1 MPVYNGE
8 RFLAE
13 AIESILGQT
22 FGAFEF
28 VIIDDGSTDASPT
41 ILADYASRD
50 PRIRV
55 VTQANAGIV
64 AALNRGLAECR
75 APLVARMDADD
86 VSEPDRLAAQTKVL
100 RGDSDLVLLGT
111 AIRLVAESGRPGPVV
126 RGPACHDAIAETLQR
141 GNCIAHPT
149 VIMRRDAVMTAGGY
163 REELR
168 HAEDYDLWS
177 RLAPRHRLANLP
189 HPFLRYRIHESQA
202 SWESAEIQAIRTIAT
217 RLLAAERRT
226 HGQDSVERGLTNDS
240 GLVRRAGV
248 SDQELTRAIVD
259 TLTGRATLCGLV
271 GMTAEVRAIEH
282 QLHERLPTI
291 LDEALRASVKTRLL
305 WAACLSHRRNGRFGG
320 AAVAGVRCGLS
331 LLTNPVEACRL
342 ARRRLTV
349 AWTK

>member
-28 VIIDDGSTDASPT
+28 VIIDDGSTDASPA

-55 VTQANAGIV
+55 ITQANAGIV

-75 APLVARMDADD
+75 SPLVARMDADD
-86 VSEPDRLAAQTKVL
+86 VSEPDRLAAQIHVL
-100 RGDSDLVLLGT
+100 RGDSDLVVLGT
-111 AIRLVAESGRPGPVV
+111 AIRLVAESGRPGPVI
-126 RGPACHDAIAETLQR
+126 RGPACHHAIAETLQR

-149 VIMRRDAVMTAGGY
+149 VIMRRDAVMAAGGY
-163 REELR
+163 REEMR

-177 RLAPRHRLANLP
+177 RLATRHRLANLP
-189 HPFLRYRIHESQA
+189 QPLLRYRIHGSQV
-202 SWESAEIQAIRTIAT
+202 SWAATEIQATRTIAT
-217 RLLAAERRT
+217 RILAAERHT
-226 HGQDSVERGLTNDS
+226 QGHDSVDRGFAIDR
-240 GLVRRAGV
+240 GFVRRAGV
-248 SDQELTRAIVD
+248 SDRELARAVVD
-259 TLTGRATLCGLV
+259 ALTGRATLCGLV
-271 GMTAEVRAIEH
+271 GMTAEVGDIEH
-282 QLHERLPTI
+282 QLNERLPTL
-291 LDEALRASVKTRLL
+291 LDEALRALTKTRLL
-305 WAACLSHRRNGRFGG
+305 WAACLSHHRNGRFGS
-320 AAVAGVRCGLS
+320 AAVAGARCGLS